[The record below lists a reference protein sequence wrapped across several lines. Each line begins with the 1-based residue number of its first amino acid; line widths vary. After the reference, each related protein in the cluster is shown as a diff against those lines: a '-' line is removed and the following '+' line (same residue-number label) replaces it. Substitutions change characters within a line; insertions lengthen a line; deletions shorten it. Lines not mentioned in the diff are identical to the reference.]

1 MEKNVDNENYDYLF
15 RIMILGDSKVGKTSV
30 TRRFIKNSFK
40 EEHELVIGYGLEKK
54 FLQKD
59 NKLIKLLI
67 FDKVNASNPLAPL
80 PTKYFLGKEGAIIVY
95 ESKYSIFDDK
105 YDIYDNIKENIKL
118 IKANADFD
126 TKIIL
131 FENKCD
137 LEKNIEIEE
146 KIKQLG
152 MNMVLNIL
160 KFRIKLDIILM
171 KDLIH

>member
-54 FLQKD
+54 FVQKD

-105 YDIYDNIKENIKL
+105 YDILAETSKCL
-118 IKANADFD
+118 IPYSSANCLIFSFFSIFFSKSHLIR
-126 TKIIL
+126 TIL
-131 FENKCD
+131 F
-137 LEKNIEIEE
+137 
-146 KIKQLG
+146 
-152 MNMVLNIL
+152 
-160 KFRIKLDIILM
+160 
-171 KDLIH
+171 

>member
-40 EEHELVIGYGLEKK
+40 EEHELVIGYILEKK

-80 PTKYFLGKEGAIIVY
+80 PTKYFLGKEGV
-95 ESKYSIFDDK
+95 
-105 YDIYDNIKENIKL
+105 
-118 IKANADFD
+118 
-126 TKIIL
+126 
-131 FENKCD
+131 
-137 LEKNIEIEE
+137 
-146 KIKQLG
+146 
-152 MNMVLNIL
+152 
-160 KFRIKLDIILM
+160 
-171 KDLIH
+171 